1 MIHALK
7 PPAETG
13 LKNRCPRC
21 GNGRLF
27 SGYLKVAPECEA
39 CGLDYDFADSGDGPA
54 VFIILFVGMIIM
66 VLALLTEIRLHPPM
80 WVHLLLWIPL
90 AVGLSLAILRP
101 LKGFMIAHQWVMRE
115 REARKP
121 RDEGGDQ

>member
-1 MIHALK
+1 MIYVLK

-13 LKNRCPRC
+13 LKDRCPRC

-27 SGYLKVAPECEA
+27 KGYLKVAPKCEA

-90 AVGLSLAILRP
+90 AIGLSLAILRP
-101 LKGFMIAHQWVMRE
+101 LKGFMIAHQWVTRE
-115 REARKP
+115 RETRKQ
-121 RDEGGDQ
+121 RDEGSDQ